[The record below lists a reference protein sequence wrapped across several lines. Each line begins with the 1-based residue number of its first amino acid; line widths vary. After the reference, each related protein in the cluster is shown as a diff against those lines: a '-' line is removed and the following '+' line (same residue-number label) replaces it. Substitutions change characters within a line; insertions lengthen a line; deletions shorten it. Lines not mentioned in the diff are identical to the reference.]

1 MIQSASIVFALDFF
15 VAWLVTLLCDWLLEV
30 CEVSMVSD
38 GNAELLFL
46 RSVLIVNHPDDEW
59 ISARCEIGTWIE
71 SELVTRYRTVLF
83 YFE

>member
-1 MIQSASIVFALDFF
+1 
-15 VAWLVTLLCDWLLEV
+15 
-30 CEVSMVSD
+30 MVSD

-71 SELVTRYRTVLF
+71 SELVTRYCTVLF